1 MSSNSEKEK
10 AKKKPSRASLKKKRY
25 KNRIIKLIYLNKSLS
40 ILDIINKMQL
50 SAPTVQTLLNEL
62 MEEQFVE
69 VKGTGTSSGG
79 RRPNLF
85 GLVENSMYVLSIDIG
100 RHSTR
105 FAIFNVGN
113 KNVTG
118 IRYLPVILESNM
130 KVIDEIHAFANK
142 VISESDI
149 DKKKIIGIGLDM
161 PGLIDSVKGKNYTFF
176 NFEKPLKTILEE
188 KFRMP
193 VVISNDAHAK
203 ASAEFRFGMAKGKK
217 NVVVVHLGWGL
228 GTGLI
233 LDGKLYRGANG
244 FSGEFAHIPMQENGY
259 LCNCGKKGC
268 LETIVSAMALTRNV
282 VSSLQSGEESIIT
295 SLVEN
300 NLDLVEPNI
309 ILQAA
314 KSGDQFA
321 IKAFSELGHDL
332 GRGLAVLVQTLNP
345 ELIVLG
351 GILAKAEKYLT
362 TSVEQ
367 SLQSYTIPNIRHGV
381 KIVNSRLG
389 DEANLLGCVINLM
402 ESEY

>member
-1 MSSNSEKEK
+1 MNSKSDKEK
-10 AKKKPSRASLKKKRY
+10 SKKRPSRAILKKK
-25 KNRIIKLIYLNKSLS
+25 KHKKRIIKLLYLNKTLS

-62 MEEQFVE
+62 MDEKFVE
-69 VKGTGTSSGG
+69 VKGTGSSSGG
-79 RRPNLF
+79 RKPNLF
-85 GLVENSMYVLSIDIG
+85 GLVENSMFILAIDIG

-105 FAIFNVGN
+105 IAIFNIGN

-118 IRYLPVILESNM
+118 IRYLPVILESKV
-130 KVIDEIHAFANK
+130 KVIDEIYAFASK
-142 VISESDI
+142 IMSESEI
-149 DKKKIIGIGLDM
+149 DPKKIIGVGLDM

-176 NFEKPLKTILEE
+176 NFDKPLRTILEE
-188 KFRMP
+188 KFKMP

-217 NVVVVHLGWGL
+217 NVVVIHLGWGL

-233 LDGKLYRGANG
+233 MDGKLYQGANG

-268 LETIVSAMALTRNV
+268 LETIVSAMALTRDV
-282 VSSLQSGEESIIT
+282 VSALQSGEESVIT

-314 KSGDQFA
+314 KAGDHFA
-321 IKAFSELGHDL
+321 IQAFSELGINL

-362 TSVEQ
+362 TAVEQ
-367 SLQSYTIPNIRHGV
+367 SLQSYTIPNIRQGV
-381 KIVNSRLG
+381 KIVNSKLG
-389 DEANLLGCVINLM
+389 DEANLLGSVINLM

>member
-1 MSSNSEKEK
+1 MS
-10 AKKKPSRASLKKKRY
+10 AKKSLENEKKRPSRASLKKKKY
-25 KNRIIKLIYLNKSLS
+25 KNRIIKLLYLNKSLS
-40 ILDIINKMQL
+40 ILDIITKMQL

-62 MEEQFVE
+62 MEEQYVE

-85 GLVENSMYVLSIDIG
+85 GLVENSMYILAIDIG

-105 FAIFNVGN
+105 IAIFNIGN

-118 IRYLPVILESNM
+118 IRYLPVMLESDM
-130 KVIDEIHAFANK
+130 KMIDEIHTFANK
-142 VISESDI
+142 IIDESEI
-149 DKKKIIGIGLDM
+149 DRKKIIGVGLDM
-161 PGLIDSVKGKNYTFF
+161 PGLVDSVKGKNFTFF
-176 NFEKPLKTILEE
+176 NFEKPLKTTLEE
-188 KFRMP
+188 KFKLP
-193 VVISNDAHAK
+193 VVIGNDAHIK
-203 ASAEFRFGMAKGKK
+203 ALAEFRFGMAKGKK

-233 LDGKLYRGANG
+233 MDGKLYRGANG

-268 LETIVSAMALTRNV
+268 LETIVSAMALTRDV
-282 VSSLQSGEESIIT
+282 VSALQAGEESVIT
-295 SLVEN
+295 SLVNN

-321 IKAFSELGHDL
+321 IHAFSELGHNL

-362 TSVEQ
+362 TAVEQ
-367 SLQSYTIPNIRHGV
+367 SLQSYTIPNIKQGV

-389 DEANLLGCVINLM
+389 DEANLLGSVINLM